1 LFPPGAGL
9 DATGGGVGDAGA
21 ASETG
26 VEGVVVCADVE
37 PELPP
42 PHAASSEEKTTE
54 QQAKRIHEPE
64 KALIMC
70 DPINMTQPVSS

>member
-1 LFPPGAGL
+1 LFALGAGL
-9 DATGGGVGDAGA
+9 DATGGVGV
-21 ASETG
+21 SETG
-26 VEGVVVCADVE
+26 VEGAVVCADVE

-42 PHAASSEEKTTE
+42 PHAASTEERTTE

-70 DPINMTQPVSS
+70 DPIK